1 MASMRLWVLASVV
14 FSIVTLPVGC
24 SSSEKSPGGSGG
36 SGGSAGADSGS
47 GNGGTSGSGGAAGAS
62 CHGDKTKWAAAT
74 GTISCSR
81 NSDCCVVIN
90 SCVNAAQVVSKQDY
104 DSGIADQWAYCD
116 NDCNF
121 CMVPAVDVV
130 CSNGQC
136 GLRELDPADAS
147 ADKTTSRCGVDS
159 TPVVGPV
166 KPLLGCN

>member
-74 GTISCSR
+74 GTISLLQELR
-81 NSDCCVVIN
+81 LLR
-90 SCVNAAQVVSKQDY
+90 
-104 DSGIADQWAYCD
+104 GDQQLRQRGAGR
-116 NDCNF
+116 
-121 CMVPAVDVV
+121 VEA
-130 CSNGQC
+130 
-136 GLRELDPADAS
+136 GLR
-147 ADKTTSRCGVDS
+147 
-159 TPVVGPV
+159 
-166 KPLLGCN
+166 